1 MKDVTAIA
9 RKLVASCKLLN
20 LNITGDMCAI
30 VVQQMLTNYSFA
42 IVQKMARNWK
52 TQLKDS

>member
-1 MKDVTAIA
+1 MVEQMKDVTAIA

-30 VVQQMLTNYSFA
+30 VVQ
-42 IVQKMARNWK
+42 
-52 TQLKDS
+52 